1 MGDPRQPEPIPHD
14 APPRQPSPPATT
26 PLSAAAA
33 PARSARSA
41 ARVIARRPGLPG
53 GRAVVGA
60 LLVVGAGV
68 ATFALATGRDD
79 GPSTEYAVLAHAVDP
94 GQRID
99 AADVAWRP
107 MDLDDEVA
115 EVSFRAGEPLDGA
128 VALAPLAPG
137 QLLQHGLV
145 VTGDAAST
153 LTTDQVTIPIPVER
167 TPPSLRRGERVT
179 LLATY
184 GSGADATTVVTVQSA
199 TVLAYE
205 SENGSI
211 GASSSARLTLSLS
224 DPADVIATAHAA
236 QVADLTVVRTNDPSR
251 ALPGVY
257 RRTPD
262 GVPSTTSS
270 APSMAGDDAGM
281 RGIGEVRR

>member
-1 MGDPRQPEPIPHD
+1 MAEPRGPESIPNG
-14 APPRQPSPPATT
+14 ALPPPPPPPAATSPPTG
-26 PLSAAAA
+26 AA
-33 PARSARSA
+33 PSKP

-79 GPSTEYAVLAHAVDP
+79 GPSTSYAVLVHPVDP
-94 GQRID
+94 GERID
-99 AADVAWRP
+99 ADDLTWLR

-115 EVSFRAGEPLDGA
+115 ETSFRAGEPIDGA
-128 VALAPLAPG
+128 IALAALGPG
-137 QLLQHGLV
+137 QLLQRGLV
-145 VTGDAAST
+145 LAGDEAST
-153 LTTDQVTIPIPVER
+153 ATADQVTIPVPLER
-167 TPPSLRRGERVT
+167 TPPALRRGERVT

-205 SENGSI
+205 SDRGSI
-211 GASSSARLTLSLS
+211 GASSAARLTLSLS
-224 DPADVIATAHAA
+224 DPADVIAAAHAA

-257 RRTPD
+257 RRSAD
-262 GVPSTTSS
+262 GAVGAVPPATSS
-270 APSMAGDDAGM
+270 TEPSATPWAAPDD
-281 RGIGEVRR
+281 REVQR